1 MAAMAVCAALAERG
15 RERGRFIDV
24 SMLEAVLA
32 TLGWAVPNLLVAGR
46 EARSAG
52 NENMTASPSGT
63 SSTADGLLNI
73 PADKQAQFEALA
85 RVIGRE
91 ELISDPRFAR
101 RQERLDHRL
110 ALQREIEA
118 ALTMHPC
125 SHWWPLLTAAGV
137 PSGPVYSVAE
147 VLAHPQVAR
156 RGMVATFTEAPGV
169 NRDVQLLRTGIKL
182 DGQAPAVTAPPP
194 TLGQH
199 TQEILTALGHDEAAA
214 AGLQAEGAT

>member
-1 MAAMAVCAALAERG
+1 M
-15 RERGRFIDV
+15 
-24 SMLEAVLA
+24 
-32 TLGWAVPNLLVAGR
+32 
-46 EARSAG
+46 
-52 NENMTASPSGT
+52 
-63 SSTADGLLNI
+63 
-73 PADKQAQFEALA
+73 
-85 RVIGRE
+85 IGRE

-118 ALTMHPC
+118 ALAIHPC

-137 PSGPVYSVAE
+137 PSGLVYSVAE

-156 RGMVATFTEAPGV
+156 RGGMVATFTEAPGV
-169 NRDVQLLRTGIKL
+169 NRDVQVLRTGIKL

-199 TQEILTALGHDEAAA
+199 TQQILTELGDDEAAV
-214 AGLQAEGAT
+214 AGLQTEGAT

>member
-1 MAAMAVCAALAERG
+1 MAVCAALAERG

-32 TLGWAVPNLLVAGR
+32 TLGWAVSNLLVAGR
-46 EARSAG
+46 EVRSAG

-63 SSTADGLLNI
+63 FSTADGLLNS
-73 PADKQAQFEALA
+73 AANEQAPFEALA
-85 RVIGRE
+85 RGIGRE
-91 ELISDPRFAR
+91 ELISDPRFAS

-118 ALTMHPC
+118 ALAIHPC

-137 PSGPVYSVAE
+137 PSGPAHSVAE

-156 RGMVATFTEAPGV
+156 RGGMVATFTEAPGV
-169 NRDVQLLRTGIKL
+169 NRDVQVLRTGIKL

-199 TQEILTALGHDEAAA
+199 TQQILTELGDDEAAV
-214 AGLQAEGAT
+214 AGLQTEGAT